1 MLVMPEIRFSWTNIV
16 SPLENLIVRY
26 PVISALLGTGQQEN
40 RALAY
45 ARCYFL
51 ASGMTVG
58 DVTPLY
64 YPELRLIIKKEAGDM
79 DTPSLP

>member
-1 MLVMPEIRFSWTNIV
+1 HRESFRKSY
-16 SPLENLIVRY
+16 R
-26 PVISALLGTGQQEN
+26 PVPSIPVLMGTGQQEN

-58 DVTPLY
+58 GDAMPLS
-64 YPELRLIIKKEAGDM
+64 YPELRL
-79 DTPSLP
+79 SLRCLAE